1 MMFSITFPAM
11 LGETAFM
18 LWLVIRRAKPQPL
31 DAAALIVV
39 GILPSKLDK
48 CLLSDSTFSGNG
60 VL

>member
-1 MMFSITFPAM
+1 M

-18 LWLVIRRAKPQPL
+18 LWLVIRRTKPQPL

-48 CLLSDSTFSGNG
+48 CLLSDSAFSGNG